1 VLFALQRT
9 QKDETHS
16 KRRVVSAGSTADLEY
31 MLPFGDQGLT
41 KPFWSSTD
49 SAFPCC
55 WGTLAEAFS
64 KLADSIY
71 FRSPDNSTLFV
82 NLFESSTVVWD
93 GIKLEQRSVFP
104 LDLNHTTTLTVLNAG
119 SGSGSDRNS
128 NSGGGGDG
136 NRTIAIRVP
145 WWADGTNNVT
155 VNGEAVPPARLSP
168 SSYLLLSRVWQAGDR
183 VEIHY
188 PMSLRFESIDD
199 SRPLYKV
206 RRKTPLFA
214 PFIYKMHRFTKTG
227 SGQA

>member
-1 VLFALQRT
+1 
-9 QKDETHS
+9 
-16 KRRVVSAGSTADLEY
+16 

-71 FRSPDNSTLFV
+71 FRSPDNNTLFV

-104 LDLNHTTTLTVLNAG
+104 LDLNHTTTLTVINAG
-119 SGSGSDRNS
+119 
-128 NSGGGGDG
+128 NSGGGGGGG

-168 SSYLLLSRVWQAGDR
+168 SSYLLVSRVWQAGDR

-199 SRPLYKV
+199 SRPLYKDTYGAIMYGPLLLVGLTSV
-206 RRKTPLFA
+206 RDMPLLRNAGF
-214 PFIYKMHRFTKTG
+214 FL
-227 SGQA
+227 